1 MSLFARR
8 RSQVV
13 LWPALV
19 LLATLGVQS
28 PTTGQEPNRA
38 AVVVQHGDLETSGAC
53 VTFPSDTISG
63 LELLE
68 RSGFEYIAQEFDFG
82 RSICWLD
89 GEGCNYPEEDCFC
102 DPVNFWGYWTQDDGE
117 PLPTQSDV
125 GPDDRTVED
134 GDLDHWVWGAA
145 GSAPVPK
152 DFSDVCPAQAG
163 SPEPTATPST
173 TSTPFEAAGS
183 DPGVGDSESAAL
195 PNTGTGP
202 VPLAAAAAV
211 LMAPAAVLA
220 VRAVLSLRR

>member
-1 MSLFARR
+1 MSPFARR
-8 RSQVV
+8 RAQVV
-13 LWPALV
+13 LWPALM

-38 AVVVQHGDLETSGAC
+38 AVVVQHGDLETSSAC
-53 VTFPSDTISG
+53 VTFPTDTISG
-63 LELLE
+63 FELLE
-68 RSGFEYIAQEFDFG
+68 RSGFEYIAQQFDFG

-102 DPVNFWGYWTQDDGE
+102 DPVNFWGYWTQDEGE
-117 PLPTQSDV
+117 PIPTQSDV

-134 GDLDHWVWGAA
+134 GDLDHWVWGPS
-145 GSAPVPK
+145 GSAPVPE
-152 DFSDVCPAQAG
+152 DFSEVCPAQAG

-183 DPGVGDSESAAL
+183 DPGIGGSASAPL

-211 LMAPAAVLA
+211 LMTPVAVLA
-220 VRAVLSLRR
+220 VRAVLNRRR